1 MKYEVRQLDC
11 YEENGLWYENDSI
24 SLGEIEIDNLDEFEL
39 DYQEILRDFSI
50 LTYTGRLWAPF
61 ADLDRFYLT
70 DYYGDGERYEL
81 WENENDRPV
90 YAFLAM

>member
-1 MKYEVRQLDC
+1 MKRMA
-11 YEENGLWYENDSI
+11 
-24 SLGEIEIDNLDEFEL
+24 L
-39 DYQEILRDFSI
+39 DYQEILRDF
-50 LTYTGRLWAPF
+50 TGRLWAPF